1 MSAFITRYFFLP
13 SILHLNGAGF
23 LLSMNGISLYAS
35 SSPWFILLCIAIG
48 ATYGYIL
55 YSKKQTLWS
64 KRTNYILAALRI
76 VLVSILVYLLFG
88 PVIRYFENSKEKPTI
103 IVHIDNS
110 SSLKLISDSTQRL
123 QWIETV
129 EKITSALQAE
139 GIETTVH
146 SFTGKEEL
154 NSIAFN
160 YPSSNLNQLIQE
172 PKQEESGK
180 NIAASILLSDGIYNV
195 GMNPSITPSAAPI
208 YTIGIGDTTDK
219 KDVRLVSAI
228 HNKLAFK
235 GNEFPILAELA
246 QKGYA
251 GTTATVHLKQKGNV
265 LASQRV
271 TFTKSETQA
280 PIEFRTSSDA
290 VGIQHYVVEVV
301 PLNGEF
307 TTENNSQHVY
317 IDIVD
322 NKQKVLIAAPS
333 PHPDIKAI
341 QAALSAKENI
351 EVTIF
356 IPGIHEY
363 KADNYSLIILH
374 HFPDGT
380 GTGKKEFDVLVAAKT
395 PKWYIVSNQTSIPYF
410 NQTNA
415 LMQINVRSAQKDLI
429 FGDLNSSFDR
439 FVMPAGI
446 QELLASAP
454 PLQCSFG
461 DYKLKQDGL
470 TLLYQRVGRVVTTKP
485 LLSISA
491 NRETMVLTGEG
502 IWQWR
507 LSNQLTQQNT
517 NTFDEFIQK
526 CVQYMSSQNDKRT
539 FRVYPTV
546 NDLQSGERLY
556 FEAELYNDIMER
568 IYGTDIALQIK
579 NEAGKTFSYS
589 FSTSLGNNRFEI
601 KGLTEGVYHYTATT
615 TINGKSEKST
625 GEFIIRKTSL
635 EAQSIKADFN
645 LLKTISNKSNGKFYN
660 INQVDALIK
669 ELKNK
674 NFKIIIRS
682 KESLNEIINLPWI
695 LFLLIALVS
704 GEWVVRKLNGG
715 Y

>member
-1 MSAFITRYFFLP
+1 
-13 SILHLNGAGF
+13 
-23 LLSMNGISLYAS
+23 MNGISLYAS
-35 SSPWFILLCIAIG
+35 SSPWFILLCLAIG

-55 YSKKQTLWS
+55 YSKKQTLWN

-88 PVIRYFENSKEKPTI
+88 PVIRYFENSKEKPTVL
-103 IVHIDNS
+103 VHIDNS

-123 QWIETV
+123 QWIAAA
-129 EKITSALQAE
+129 EKITTALREE
-139 GIETTVH
+139 GIESSVY
-146 SFTGKEEL
+146 SFNGKDDL
-154 NSIAFN
+154 TKIAFN
-160 YPSSNLNQLIQE
+160 YPSSNLNLLIQE
-172 PKQEESGK
+172 PKQEEGGK

-195 GMNPSITPSAAPI
+195 GMNPGITPSSAPI

-219 KDVRLVSAI
+219 KDVRLISAI

-251 GTTATVHLKQKGNV
+251 GTTATVQLKQKGSV
-265 LASQRV
+265 LASKKV
-271 TFTKSETQA
+271 TFTTSETQA
-280 PIEFRTSSDA
+280 PIEFRTSSDV
-290 VGIQHYVVEVV
+290 VGIQHYVVEII

-322 NKQKVLIAAPS
+322 NKQKVLIVAPS

-351 EVTIF
+351 EVRVY
-356 IPGIHEY
+356 IPGISGEY
-363 KADNYSLIILH
+363 KEDNYSLLILH
-374 HFPDGT
+374 HFPTDGYDQ
-380 GTGKKEFDVLVAAKT
+380 KREFVDMKLMNSKI
-395 PKWYIVSNQTSIPYF
+395 PKWYIVSNQTNIPSF
-410 NQTNA
+410 NNLNP
-415 LMQINVRSAQKDLI
+415 LMQINVRSSQKDLI
-429 FGDLNSSFDR
+429 YGDINSSFDR
-439 FVMPAGI
+439 FVMPAGL

-454 PLQCSFG
+454 PLQCYFG

-470 TLLYQRVGRVVTTKP
+470 TLLYQRVGRVSTTKP

-491 NRETMVLTGEG
+491 SRETMVLAGEG

-507 LSNQLTQQNT
+507 LHNQLTQQNT

-526 CVQYMSSQNDKRT
+526 CVQYMSNQNDKRK

-589 FSTSLGNNRFEI
+589 FSTSPGNNRFEV
-601 KGLTEGVYHYTATT
+601 KGLSEGLYHYTATT
-615 TINGKSEKST
+615 TLNGKPEKST

-645 LLKTISNKSNGKFYN
+645 LLRTISTKSNGKFYG
-660 INQVDALIK
+660 IAQTDALIA

-674 NFKIIIRS
+674 NFKTIIRS

-704 GEWVVRKLNGG
+704 GEWVVRKFNGG

>member
-1 MSAFITRYFFLP
+1 
-13 SILHLNGAGF
+13 
-23 LLSMNGISLYAS
+23 MNGISLYAS
-35 SSPWFILLCIAIG
+35 SSPWFILLCLAIG
-48 ATYGYIL
+48 ATYGYLL
-55 YSKKQTLWS
+55 YSKKQTLWN
-64 KRTNYILAALRI
+64 KRTNYILAALR
-76 VLVSILVYLLFG
+76 VLLVSIIVYLLFG
-88 PVIRYFENSKEKPTI
+88 PVIRYFENSKEKPT
-103 IVHIDNS
+103 VLLHIDNS

-123 QWIETV
+123 QWIAAA
-129 EKITSALQAE
+129 EKITAALEDE
-139 GIETTVH
+139 GIETRVY
-146 SFTGKEEL
+146 SFNGNEALKNIL
-154 NSIAFN
+154 FN
-160 YPSSNLNQLIQE
+160 YQSSNLNQLLQE
-172 PKQEESGK
+172 PRQEESGK
-180 NIAASILLSDGIYNV
+180 NIAASVLLSDGIYNV

-246 QKGYA
+246 QKGYN
-251 GTTATVHLKQKGNV
+251 GISATVQLKQKGNV
-265 LASQRV
+265 LASKKI
-271 TFTKSETQA
+271 TFSRSETQA
-280 PIEFRTSSDA
+280 PIEFRTSSDV
-290 VGIQHYVVEVV
+290 VGIQHYVVEVL
-301 PLNGEF
+301 PLSGEF
-307 TTENNSQHVY
+307 TTENNAQHVY

-351 EVTIF
+351 ETTVF
-356 IPGIHEY
+356 IPGVSEY
-363 KADNYSLIILH
+363 KADNYNLIVFH

-380 GTGKKEFDVLVAAKT
+380 NLAKKEFDALMASKA
-395 PKWYIVSNQTSIPYF
+395 PKWFIVSNQTSIPHF
-410 NQTNA
+410 NQINP
-415 LMQINVRSAQKDLI
+415 LLQISVRSAQKDLI
-429 FGDLNSSFDR
+429 FGDVNSSFDR

-446 QELLASAP
+446 QELLNSAP
-454 PLQCSFG
+454 PLQCFFG

-470 TLLYQRVGRVVTTKP
+470 TLLYQRVGRVTTTKP
-485 LLSISA
+485 LLTISA
-491 NRETMVLTGEG
+491 NRETMVLAGEG

-507 LSNQLTQQNT
+507 LNNQLTQQNT

-526 CVQYMSSQNDKRT
+526 CVQYISNQNDKRK

-568 IYGTDIALQIK
+568 VYNTDIALQIK
-579 NEAGKTFSYS
+579 NETGKVFNYS
-589 FSTSLGNNRFEI
+589 FSTSPGNNRFEV
-601 KGLTEGVYHYTATT
+601 KGLTEGVYRYTASATL
-615 TINGKSEKST
+615 NGKPEKST

-645 LLKTISNKSNGKFYN
+645 LLKTISNKSNGKFYT
-660 INQVDALIK
+660 IYQIDALIE

-674 NFKIIIRS
+674 KFKTIIRS

-695 LFLLIALVS
+695 LLLLIALIT
-704 GEWVVRKLNGG
+704 GEWVARKLNGS

>member
-1 MSAFITRYFFLP
+1 
-13 SILHLNGAGF
+13 
-23 LLSMNGISLYAS
+23 MNGISLYAS

-48 ATYGYIL
+48 ATYGYTL

-64 KRTNYILAALRI
+64 KRTNYILAALRV
-76 VLVSILVYLLFG
+76 VLVSIIVYLLFG

-103 IVHIDNS
+103 LVHIDNS
-110 SSLKLISDSTQRL
+110 SSLKLISDSTQRV
-123 QWIETV
+123 QWISTI
-129 EKITSALQAE
+129 EKITSALESE
-139 GIETTVH
+139 GIETRVH
-146 SFTGKEEL
+146 SFDGKAEL
-154 NSIAFN
+154 NAISFN
-160 YPSSNLNQLIQE
+160 HASSNLNLLIQE

-235 GNEFPILAELA
+235 GNTFPILAELA
-246 QKGYA
+246 QKGYNGIA
-251 GTTATVHLKQKGNV
+251 ATVQLKQKGKV
-265 LASQRV
+265 LASQKI
-271 TFTKSETQA
+271 TFSRSETQA
-280 PIEFRTSSDA
+280 PIEFRTSSDV

-301 PLNGEF
+301 PLNEEF
-307 TTENNSQHVY
+307 TTENNTQHVY

-322 NKQKVLIAAPS
+322 NKQKVLIVAPS

-351 EVTIF
+351 ETTIF

-363 KADNYSLIILH
+363 KVDNYSLIIFH

-380 GTGKKEFDVLVAAKT
+380 ATGKKEFDALVASKA
-395 PKWYIVSNQTSIPYF
+395 PKWFIVSNQTSIPHF
-410 NQTNA
+410 NQTNS
-415 LMQINVRSAQKDLI
+415 LMQIAVRSSQKDLI
-429 FGDLNSSFDR
+429 YGDVNSSFDR

-446 QELLASAP
+446 QELLGSAP
-454 PLQCSFG
+454 PLQCFFG

-470 TLLYQRVGRVVTTKP
+470 TILFQRVGRVVTTKP
-485 LLSISA
+485 LLSISS
-491 NRETMVLTGEG
+491 NRETMVLAGEG

-507 LSNQLTQQNT
+507 LHNQLLQQNT

-526 CVQYMSSQNDKRT
+526 CVQYMSNQNDKRK

-546 NDLQSGERLY
+546 NDLQSGEHLY

-568 IYGTDIALQIK
+568 IYGTDISLQIK
-579 NEAGKTFSYS
+579 NEAGKVFNYS
-589 FSTSLGNNRFEI
+589 FSTSPGNNRFEI
-601 KGLTEGVYHYTATT
+601 KGLTEGVYHYTASTT
-615 TINGKSEKST
+615 LNGKAEKSV

-645 LLKTISNKSNGKFYN
+645 LLKTISNKSNGKFYT
-660 INQVDALIK
+660 INQADALIE

-674 NFKIIIRS
+674 NFKTIIRS

-695 LFLLIALVS
+695 LLLLIALVS
-704 GEWVVRKLNGG
+704 GEWVIRKLNGG